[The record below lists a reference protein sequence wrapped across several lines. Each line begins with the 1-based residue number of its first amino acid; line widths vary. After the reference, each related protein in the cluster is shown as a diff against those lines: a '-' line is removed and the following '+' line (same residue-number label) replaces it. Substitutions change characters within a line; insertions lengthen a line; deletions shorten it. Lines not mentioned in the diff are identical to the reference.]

1 MRSRHRQGGW
11 IGLIVILLALVIVAV
26 LSQTLLKRMGLVPD
40 DHASAKA
47 GARAPGAVGAAPIDA
62 TGAPPT
68 PTNAI
73 ERAKGL
79 ESSLQQQS
87 QDMSERI
94 DAQTK

>member
-1 MRSRHRQGGW
+1 MHSIHRQRGW
-11 IGLIVILLALVIVAV
+11 IGLIVVLLALVIVAV
-26 LSQTLLKRMGLVPD
+26 LSQTLLKRMGLLPD
-40 DHASAKA
+40 DRVGAKSDV
-47 GARAPGAVGAAPIDA
+47 RAPAAVGAAPFDVTA
-62 TGAPPT
+62 APPT

-87 QDMSERI
+87 QDMSQRI

>member
-1 MRSRHRQGGW
+1 MRSIHRQGGW

-26 LSQTLLKRMGLVPD
+26 LSQTLLKRMGLLTD
-40 DHASAKA
+40 DRVTTKA
-47 GARAPGAVGAAPIDA
+47 GVRAPGAVGAAPIDA
-62 TGAPPT
+62 TAAPPT

-87 QDMSERI
+87 QDMSQRI